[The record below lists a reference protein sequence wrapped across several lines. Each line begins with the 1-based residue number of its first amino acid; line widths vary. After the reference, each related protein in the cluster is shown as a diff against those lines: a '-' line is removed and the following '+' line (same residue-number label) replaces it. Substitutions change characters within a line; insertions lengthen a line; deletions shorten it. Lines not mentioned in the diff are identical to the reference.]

1 MQKTFS
7 FNKKLF
13 ITLYICINLI
23 IFSFLFLFSL
33 ITKLNN
39 FYNLN
44 GFNFFFSSSFLQTFY
59 FFKNCNFIIIYLILL
74 SLFSI
79 IIFINNILYY
89 NHFKLMFK
97 GLFEIYK
104 IHSKNIE
111 SVEKI
116 ELELKTLKE
125 YKLTFIYFLLNFFSF
140 FYSIFFFKTFF
151 GLFLSEEFNN
161 SHNLNLN
168 YHFLWFNINEKDP
181 LYILPLIIIFLFF
194 IIPII
199 KIIIKKIKNK
209 NIKIF
214 NNKKEIILK
223 ALFFI
228 LKISATIS
236 CFFNSVLPLYIIIT
250 YIIRIVY
257 NLVKTILINGKLKN
271 NEEINKEEIK
281 IENHKE
287 YINEN

>member
-23 IFSFLFLFSL
+23 IFSFLLLFSL
-33 ITKLNN
+33 ITNLNN

-44 GFNFFFSSSFLQTFY
+44 GFNFFFSSSFLQIFY

-79 IIFINNILYY
+79 IIFINNVLYY

-111 SVEKI
+111 SIEKI

-209 NIKIF
+209 NTKIF